1 MQFST
6 ILATVFAAV
15 AVSATGLDARDDS
28 DLAARH
34 DEKANANSAMD
45 PKMAGMDM
53 SGSKKNM
60 TMGGGSGS
68 GSGGA
73 KPAKGGAGALSPALV
88 GVLGAV
94 GLAALGQSL

>member
-68 GSGGA
+68 GGA